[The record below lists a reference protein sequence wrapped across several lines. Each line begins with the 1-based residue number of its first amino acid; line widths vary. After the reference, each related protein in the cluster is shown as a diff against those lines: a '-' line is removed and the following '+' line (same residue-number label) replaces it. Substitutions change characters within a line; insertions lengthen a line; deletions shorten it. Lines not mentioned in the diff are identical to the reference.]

1 MKTTVNLE
9 NLAVELDE
17 FHRIYD
23 IYDYEDTY
31 DTRDAGAGVEAIIDT
46 LENYDGEEIVE
57 WLQEIVEYEEGT
69 QEDIAWAAE
78 LLEKVQEYIAKK
90 E

>member
-1 MKTTVNLE
+1 MKTNADLE

-57 WLQEIVEYEEGT
+57 WLEEIGEYEEGT
-69 QEDIAWAAE
+69 QEDITWAAE
-78 LLEKVQEYIAKK
+78 LLEKVRDYIAKK
-90 E
+90 

>member
-1 MKTTVNLE
+1 MKTNADLE

-57 WLQEIVEYEEGT
+57 WLEEIVEYEEGT
-69 QEDIAWAAE
+69 QEDITWAAE
-78 LLEKVQEYIAKK
+78 LLEKVRDYIAKK
-90 E
+90 